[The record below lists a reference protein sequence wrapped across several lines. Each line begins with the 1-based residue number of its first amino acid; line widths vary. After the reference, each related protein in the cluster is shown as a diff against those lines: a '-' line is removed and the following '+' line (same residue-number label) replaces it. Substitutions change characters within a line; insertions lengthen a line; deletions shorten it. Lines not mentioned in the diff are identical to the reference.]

1 MLLNLNNKF
10 KFFLTTTFLF
20 SSTDTLAAHLSVLI
34 DDKESPIYES
44 LIIKDVIA
52 IGAVPSS
59 VIKTEFPEFN
69 GAVNGISVTNEYP
82 EFSGGVNGIPEIT
95 NEYPDFSGGV
105 NSMDPPVERIP
116 EYTYCIPGD
125 CKAIVEYPIN
135 HTPDKVKIPEVV
147 VTPDKVKLPD
157 VVKFPDVVKIPD
169 VVEIPNDVDAP
180 VVKIPAVPDGDEEP
194 LNIPYMKGTP
204 EIYEKIEF
212 TGSVNGIPDVAEPV
226 DFEGGVNGDKDGD
239 ADFEDRP
246 VVTYVSITAVPS
258 NAPIIDKP
266 EYIGVVPSDAPVIDK
281 PEYIGVVPSDAPVI
295 DKPEYIGVN
304 SGDLPVTNKTKYVDP
319 RQSLSKLNEENN
331 GILLKHQFNK
341 LRSLQTY
348 CIANKN
354 EFCYGIRHHYMAK
367 NDIHDN
373 LLGLR
378 LGYGI
383 TNRLTLGGNIE
394 RSLGNNLSNN
404 YRTLHNNVGIGAF
417 VHYKLPSNLYIAA
430 SIGKDSNSYQKTS
443 PVLTTALPDVKGVS
457 WNLTLGQDLVLSN
470 KNSLGWYLSYRN
482 TQIKQNGYDVPVS
495 QFLMKHNNIK
505 WREHSLASGIK
516 WNYSITTKL
525 TLLNTIEIEHQI
537 KSNIHTALLQ
547 IGNLKYDYYPNVHKT
562 RWSISSGLNYQF
574 SPKFSIS
581 FTPYIKNGL
590 ISSKQWGTY
599 LSLEGKF

>member
-1 MLLNLNNKF
+1 MLLNLNSKF

-20 SSTDTLAAHLSVLI
+20 SSPETLAAPLSILI

-44 LIIKDVIA
+44 LVIKDVIS
-52 IGAVPSS
+52 IGAVPFR
-59 VIKTEFPEFN
+59 VVRTELPPEFN
-69 GAVNGISVTNEYP
+69 GAVNGIPEVAAKDP
-82 EFSGGVNGIPEIT
+82 EFT
-95 NEYPDFSGGV
+95 GGV
-105 NSMDPPVERIP
+105 NSMDPPIHEIP
-116 EYTYCIPGD
+116 EYKGCITNCSDAPR
-125 CKAIVEYPIN
+125 AEVS
-135 HTPDKVKIPEVV
+135 TPYYDKVYNKIDYGRVV
-147 VTPDKVKLPD
+147 DVAKVSVDVEKVSVDRVELAVDK
-157 VVKFPDVVKIPD
+157 
-169 VVEIPNDVDAP
+169 EVDAH
-180 VVKIPAVPDGDEEP
+180 KILYE
-194 LNIPYMKGTP
+194 KGSP
-204 EIYEKIEF
+204 EIHSKIEF

-226 DFEGGVNGDKDGD
+226 DFEGGVNGDKDGE
-239 ADFEDRP
+239 ADFQDRLP

-266 EYIGVVPSDAPVIDK
+266 EYV
-281 PEYIGVVPSDAPVI
+281 E
-295 DKPEYIGVN
+295 
-304 SGDLPVTNKTKYVDP
+304 P
-319 RQSLSKLNEENN
+319 RQSLSQQKLEENN
-331 GILLKHQFNK
+331 SILLKHQFNK

-383 TNRLTLGGNIE
+383 TNKLTLGVNIE
-394 RSLGNNLSNN
+394 RSLENHLSNN

-417 VHYKLPSNLYIAA
+417 AYYKLPSNLYIAA

-457 WNLTLGQDLVLSN
+457 WNLTLGQDLTLSN
-470 KNSLGWYLSYRN
+470 KNSLGWYLSYRD
-482 TQIKQNGYDVPVS
+482 TQIKQNGYSVPTS
-495 QFLMKHNNIK
+495 QFLMKYNNIK

-537 KSNIHTALLQ
+537 KSNVTGAVQ
-547 IGNLKYDYYPNVHKT
+547 IGNLKHDYHLNIHKT
-562 RWSISSGLNYQF
+562 QWSISSGLNYQF
-574 SPKFSIS
+574 SPKFSVS
-581 FTPYIKNGL
+581 LTPYIKNGL

>member
-44 LIIKDVIA
+44 LIIKDVIS
-52 IGAVPSS
+52 IGAVPS
-59 VIKTEFPEFN
+59 TEMRTELPPEFN
-69 GAVNGISVTNEYP
+69 GAVNGIPEVAAEYP
-82 EFSGGVNGIPEIT
+82 EFT
-95 NEYPDFSGGV
+95 GGV
-105 NSMDPPVERIP
+105 NSMDPPIHEIS
-116 EYTYCIPGD
+116 EYKGCITD
-125 CKAIVEYPIN
+125 CDYGYGI
-135 HTPDKVKIPEVV
+135 PDKDYPHYDYNDGIPDD
-147 VTPDKVKLPD
+147 TNPKVPVELPD
-157 VVKFPDVVKIPD
+157 HP
-169 VVEIPNDVDAP
+169 
-180 VVKIPAVPDGDEEP
+180 DEES

-258 NAPIIDKP
+258 NAPIMDKP

-281 PEYIGVVPSDAPVI
+281 PEYIGVVPGDAPVTDKPEYISVVPGDAPVIDRPEYIGVVPSDAPVI
-295 DKPEYIGVN
+295 DKPEYISVN
-304 SGDLPVTNKTKYVDP
+304 SSDLPVTNKTKYVEL

-383 TNRLTLGGNIE
+383 TNKLTLGGNIE
-394 RSLGNNLSNN
+394 RSLEHHLSNN
-404 YRTLHNNVGIGAF
+404 YRALHNNVGIGAF
-417 VHYKLPSNLYIAA
+417 AHYKLPYNLYIAA

-470 KNSLGWYLSYRN
+470 KNSLGWYLSYRD
-482 TQIKQNGYDVPVS
+482 TQIKQNGYDVPAS
-495 QFLMKHNNIK
+495 QFLMKYNNIK

-516 WNYSITTKL
+516 WNYSIATKL

-537 KSNIHTALLQ
+537 KSNIHTNPLQ
-547 IGNLKYDYYPNVHKT
+547 IGNLKYDYYPNIHKT

>member
-1 MLLNLNNKF
+1 MLLNLNKF
-10 KFFLTTTFLF
+10 KFLLTTTFLF
-20 SSTDTLAAHLSVLI
+20 FSPDTLALHLSVLI
-34 DDKESPIYES
+34 DDKESPISES
-44 LIIKDVIA
+44 LIIKDVIS
-52 IGAVPSS
+52 IGVVPFN
-59 VIKTEFPEFN
+59 VMRTELPPEFN
-69 GAVNGISVTNEYP
+69 GAVNGIPNVTEELP
-82 EFSGGVNGIPEIT
+82 EFIEGVDGMDPPIHKVPKVPELVEYEPDVPARGNDPVRVIHVPDIPVRVSPTNPDKVVAEPPVYAEKEPLNIEPEILYVNEFKGSVNGDIEDPEELPEFNGAVNGIP
-95 NEYPDFSGGV
+95 N
-105 NSMDPPVERIP
+105 
-116 EYTYCIPGD
+116 
-125 CKAIVEYPIN
+125 
-135 HTPDKVKIPEVV
+135 
-147 VTPDKVKLPD
+147 VT
-157 VVKFPDVVKIPD
+157 
-169 VVEIPNDVDAP
+169 
-180 VVKIPAVPDGDEEP
+180 EE
-194 LNIPYMKGTP
+194 L
-204 EIYEKIEF
+204 
-212 TGSVNGIPDVAEPV
+212 
-226 DFEGGVNGDKDGD
+226 
-239 ADFEDRP
+239 P
-246 VVTYVSITAVPS
+246 VVTYVSITAVPA
-258 NAPIIDKP
+258 NAPIMDKP
-266 EYIGVVPSDAPVIDK
+266 EYVEPHQP
-281 PEYIGVVPSDAPVI
+281 
-295 DKPEYIGVN
+295 
-304 SGDLPVTNKTKYVDP
+304 
-319 RQSLSKLNEENN
+319 LSQRKLEENN
-331 GILLKHQFNK
+331 SILLKHQFNK

-383 TNRLTLGGNIE
+383 TNKLTLGGNIE
-394 RSLGNNLSNN
+394 RSLEHHLSNN

-417 VHYKLPSNLYIAA
+417 VHYKLPSNSYIVAGIA
-430 SIGKDSNSYQKTS
+430 KNNNSY
-443 PVLTTALPDVKGVS
+443 LPPPYFNNSVTRYKGIS

-470 KNSLGWYLSYRN
+470 KNSLGWYLSYRD

-537 KSNIHTALLQ
+537 KSNIHTDLLQ

-590 ISSKQWGTY
+590 INSKQWGTY

>member
-1 MLLNLNNKF
+1 MLLNLNSKF

-20 SSTDTLAAHLSVLI
+20 SSPDTLALHLSVSI
-34 DDKESPIYES
+34 DDKESPISES
-44 LIIKDVIA
+44 LIIKDVIS
-52 IGAVPSS
+52 IGAVPFK
-59 VIKTEFPEFN
+59 VIRTELPPEFN
-69 GAVNGISVTNEYP
+69 GAVNGIPEVAAESP
-82 EFSGGVNGIPEIT
+82 EFTGGVN
-95 NEYPDFSGGV
+95 D
-105 NSMDPPVERIP
+105 MDPPIHEIP
-116 EYTYCIPGD
+116 EYKGCLTNCGD
-125 CKAIVEYPIN
+125 EGPRVSYPHYDYKPYPHHDYTKPDYN
-135 HTPDKVKIPEVV
+135 HGIA
-147 VTPDKVKLPD
+147 
-157 VVKFPDVVKIPD
+157 
-169 VVEIPNDVDAP
+169 VEISKSENLFGNHHP
-180 VVKIPAVPDGDEEP
+180 DEEF
-194 LNIPYMKGTP
+194 LNIPYMKGSP
-204 EIYEKIEF
+204 EIHSKSEF
-212 TGSVNGIPDVAEPV
+212 TGPVNGIPDVAEPV

-239 ADFEDRP
+239 ADFQDRLP

-258 NAPIIDKP
+258 NAPIMDKP
-266 EYIGVVPSDAPVIDK
+266 EYVEPH
-281 PEYIGVVPSDAPVI
+281 
-295 DKPEYIGVN
+295 
-304 SGDLPVTNKTKYVDP
+304 
-319 RQSLSKLNEENN
+319 QSLSQRKLEENN
-331 GILLKHQFNK
+331 SILLKHKFNK

-383 TNRLTLGGNIE
+383 TNKLTLGVNIE
-394 RSLGNNLSNN
+394 RSLENHLSNN

-417 VHYKLPSNLYIAA
+417 AHYKLPSNLYIAA

-443 PVLTTALPDVKGVS
+443 SVLTTALSDVKGES

-470 KNSLGWYLSYRN
+470 KNSLGWYLSYRD
-482 TQIKQNGYDVPVS
+482 TQIKQNGYDVPAS
-495 QFLMKHNNIK
+495 QFLIKYNNIK

-525 TLLNTIEIEHQI
+525 TWLNTIEIEHQI
-537 KSNIHTALLQ
+537 KSNVTGAVQ
-547 IGNLKYDYYPNVHKT
+547 IENLKHDYHLNIHKT
-562 RWSISSGLNYQF
+562 QWSISSGLNYQF

>member
-52 IGAVPSS
+52 IGAVPSYG
-59 VIKTEFPEFN
+59 IKEYPEFN
-69 GAVNGISVTNEYP
+69 GAVNGISVTNYP
-82 EFSGGVNGIPEIT
+82 EFTGGVNDMDPPIHEISEYTGCITDCGYGIPEPYYPHYHD
-95 NEYPDFSGGV
+95 NPKYPDGGYYD
-105 NSMDPPVERIP
+105 N
-116 EYTYCIPGD
+116 PG
-125 CKAIVEYPIN
+125 VS
-135 HTPDKVKIPEVV
+135 
-147 VTPDKVKLPD
+147 KLP
-157 VVKFPDVVKIPD
+157 
-169 VVEIPNDVDAP
+169 VDLY
-180 VVKIPAVPDGDEEP
+180 KEYEESP
-194 LNIPYMKGTP
+194 NIPYMKGSP
-204 EIYEKIEF
+204 EIHEKIEF

-226 DFEGGVNGDKDGD
+226 DFEGGVNGDKDGE
-239 ADFEDRP
+239 ADFQDRLP
-246 VVTYVSITAVPS
+246 IVTYVSITAVPS
-258 NAPIIDKP
+258 NAPIMDKP

-281 PEYIGVVPSDAPVI
+281 PEYIGVDTSD
-295 DKPEYIGVN
+295 
-304 SGDLPVTNKTKYVDP
+304 LLVTNKAKHVEP
-319 RQSLSKLNEENN
+319 RQSLSKLKLEDNKS
-331 GILLKHQFNK
+331 ILLKHQFNK
-341 LRSLQTY
+341 LRSLQIY
-348 CIANKN
+348 CVANKN

-383 TNRLTLGGNIE
+383 TNKLTLGGNIE
-394 RSLGNNLSNN
+394 RSLEHHLSNN

-417 VHYKLPSNLYIAA
+417 AHYKLPYNLYIAP

-470 KNSLGWYLSYRN
+470 KNSLGWYLSYWD
-482 TQIKQNGYDVPVS
+482 TQIKQNGYGVPTS
-495 QFLMKHNNIK
+495 QFLMKYNNIK

-537 KSNIHTALLQ
+537 KSNIHTNPLQ
-547 IGNLKYDYYPNVHKT
+547 IGNLKYDYYPNIHKT

-590 ISSKQWGTY
+590 ISSKQ
-599 LSLEGKF
+599 

>member
-1 MLLNLNNKF
+1 MLLNLNSKF
-10 KFFLTTTFLF
+10 KFFLATTLL
-20 SSTDTLAAHLSVLI
+20 SSSHNILATPLSVLI

-44 LIIKDVIA
+44 LIIKDVIS

-59 VIKTEFPEFN
+59 VMRTELPPEFN
-69 GAVNGISVTNEYP
+69 GAVNGIPEVAAEYP
-82 EFSGGVNGIPEIT
+82 EFTGGVN
-95 NEYPDFSGGV
+95 D
-105 NSMDPPVERIP
+105 MDPPIHEIP
-116 EYTYCIPGD
+116 EYKGCITNCSDAPRAEVS
-125 CKAIVEYPIN
+125 KPYY
-135 HTPDKVKIPEVV
+135 DKVYNKIDYNKVVDNVSVAEVA
-147 VTPDKVKLPD
+147 KKD
-157 VVKFPDVVKIPD
+157 VEVIKEVDNAK
-169 VVEIPNDVDAP
+169 EADAP
-180 VVKIPAVPDGDEEP
+180 KILYE
-194 LNIPYMKGTP
+194 KGSP
-204 EIYEKIEF
+204 EIHSKSEF

-226 DFEGGVNGDKDGD
+226 DFEGGVNGDKDGE
-239 ADFEDRP
+239 ADFQDRLP

-266 EYIGVVPSDAPVIDK
+266 EYV
-281 PEYIGVVPSDAPVI
+281 E
-295 DKPEYIGVN
+295 
-304 SGDLPVTNKTKYVDP
+304 P
-319 RQSLSKLNEENN
+319 RQSLSQQKLEENN
-331 GILLKHQFNK
+331 SILLKHQFNK

-383 TNRLTLGGNIE
+383 TNKLTLGVNIE
-394 RSLGNNLSNN
+394 RSLENHLSNN

-417 VHYKLPSNLYIAA
+417 AHYKLPSNLYIAA

-482 TQIKQNGYDVPVS
+482 TQIKQNGYDVPAS
-495 QFLMKHNNIK
+495 QFLMKYNNIK

-525 TLLNTIEIEHQI
+525 TLLNNIEIEHQI
-537 KSNIHTALLQ
+537 KSNVTGAVQ
-547 IGNLKYDYYPNVHKT
+547 IGNLKHDYHLNIHKT
-562 RWSISSGLNYQF
+562 QWSISSGLNYQF
-574 SPKFSIS
+574 SPKFSVS
-581 FTPYIKNGL
+581 LTPYIKNGL

>member
-1 MLLNLNNKF
+1 MLLNLNSKF

-52 IGAVPSS
+52 IGAVPS
-59 VIKTEFPEFN
+59 TEIRTELPPEFN
-69 GAVNGISVTNEYP
+69 GAVNGIPEVAAESP
-82 EFSGGVNGIPEIT
+82 EFTGGVN
-95 NEYPDFSGGV
+95 D
-105 NSMDPPVERIP
+105 MDPPIHEIP
-116 EYTYCIPGD
+116 EYKGCLTNCGD
-125 CKAIVEYPIN
+125 EGPRVSYPHYDYKPYPHHDYTKPDYN
-135 HTPDKVKIPEVV
+135 HGIA
-147 VTPDKVKLPD
+147 
-157 VVKFPDVVKIPD
+157 
-169 VVEIPNDVDAP
+169 VEISKSEESIWISHP
-180 VVKIPAVPDGDEEP
+180 DEEF
-194 LNIPYMKGTP
+194 LNIPYMKGSP
-204 EIYEKIEF
+204 EIHSKSEF
-212 TGSVNGIPDVAEPV
+212 TGPVNGIPDVAEPV

-239 ADFEDRP
+239 ADFQDRLP

-258 NAPIIDKP
+258 NAPIM
-266 EYIGVVPSDAPVIDK
+266 DK

-590 ISSKQWGTY
+590 INSKQWGTY

>member
-1 MLLNLNNKF
+1 MLLNLNNKL

-20 SSTDTLAAHLSVLI
+20 SSTDILAAHLSVLI

-44 LIIKDVIA
+44 LIIKDVIS

-59 VIKTEFPEFN
+59 EMRTELPPEFN
-69 GAVNGISVTNEYP
+69 GAVNGIPEVAAKDP
-82 EFSGGVNGIPEIT
+82 EFT
-95 NEYPDFSGGV
+95 GGV
-105 NSMDPPVERIP
+105 NSMDPPIHEISEYKGCITNCDHDYGIP
-116 EYTYCIPGD
+116 VPY
-125 CKAIVEYPIN
+125 YP
-135 HTPDKVKIPEVV
+135 HYDY
-147 VTPDKVKLPD
+147 D
-157 VVKFPDVVKIPD
+157 
-169 VVEIPNDVDAP
+169 DAD
-180 VVKIPAVPDGDEEP
+180 AVPDIIANEPKVPVQPPDHPDEES
-194 LNIPYMKGTP
+194 LNIPYMKGSP
-204 EIYEKIEF
+204 EIHSKIEF
-212 TGSVNGIPDVAEPV
+212 TGSVNGIPDVTEPV
-226 DFEGGVNGDKDGD
+226 DFEGGVNCDKDGD
-239 ADFEDRP
+239 ADFQDRLP

-266 EYIGVVPSDAPVIDK
+266 EYIGVVP
-281 PEYIGVVPSDAPVI
+281 GDAPVI

-383 TNRLTLGGNIE
+383 TNKLTLGGNIE
-394 RSLGNNLSNN
+394 RSLEHHLSNN

-417 VHYKLPSNLYIAA
+417 AHYKLPSNLYIAA
-430 SIGKDSNSYQKTS
+430 SIGKDSNSYQKRS

-470 KNSLGWYLSYRN
+470 KNSLGWYLSYRD
-482 TQIKQNGYDVPVS
+482 TQIKQNGYDVPTS
-495 QFLMKHNNIK
+495 QFLIKYNNIK

-525 TLLNTIEIEHQI
+525 TWLNTIEIEHQI
-537 KSNIHTALLQ
+537 KSDIHTDPLQ
-547 IGNLKYDYYPNVHKT
+547 IGNLKYDYYPNIHKT

-590 ISSKQWGTY
+590 INSKQWGTY
-599 LSLEGKF
+599 LLLEGKF

>member
-52 IGAVPSS
+52 IGAVPST
-59 VIKTEFPEFN
+59 VIRTELPPEFN
-69 GAVNGISVTNEYP
+69 GAVNGIPEVAAEYP
-82 EFSGGVNGIPEIT
+82 EFTGGVN
-95 NEYPDFSGGV
+95 D
-105 NSMDPPVERIP
+105 MDPPIHEIP
-116 EYTYCIPGD
+116 EYKGCITNCSDAPRAEVS
-125 CKAIVEYPIN
+125 KPYY
-135 HTPDKVKIPEVV
+135 DKVYNKIDYNKVVDNVSVAEVA
-147 VTPDKVKLPD
+147 KKD
-157 VVKFPDVVKIPD
+157 VEVIKEVDNAK
-169 VVEIPNDVDAP
+169 EADAP
-180 VVKIPAVPDGDEEP
+180 KILYE
-194 LNIPYMKGTP
+194 KGSP
-204 EIYEKIEF
+204 EIHSKSEF

-226 DFEGGVNGDKDGD
+226 DFEGGVNGDKDGE
-239 ADFEDRP
+239 ADFQDRLP

-266 EYIGVVPSDAPVIDK
+266 EYV
-281 PEYIGVVPSDAPVI
+281 E
-295 DKPEYIGVN
+295 
-304 SGDLPVTNKTKYVDP
+304 P
-319 RQSLSKLNEENN
+319 RQSLSQQKLEENN
-331 GILLKHQFNK
+331 SILLKHQFNK

-383 TNRLTLGGNIE
+383 TNKLTLGVNIE
-394 RSLGNNLSNN
+394 RSLENHLSNN

-417 VHYKLPSNLYIAA
+417 AHYKLPSNLYIAA

-457 WNLTLGQDLVLSN
+457 WNLTLGQDLTLSN

-482 TQIKQNGYDVPVS
+482 TQIKQNGYDASTS
-495 QFLMKHNNIK
+495 QFLMKYNNIK
-505 WREHSLASGIK
+505 WTDHSLASGIK

-525 TLLNTIEIEHQI
+525 TLLNNIEIEHQI
-537 KSNIHTALLQ
+537 KSNVTGAVQ
-547 IGNLKYDYYPNVHKT
+547 IGNLKHDYHLNIHKT
-562 RWSISSGLNYQF
+562 QWSISSGLNYQF
-574 SPKFSIS
+574 SPKFSVS
-581 FTPYIKNGL
+581 LTPYIKNGL

>member
-1 MLLNLNNKF
+1 MLLNLNSKF
-10 KFFLTTTFLF
+10 KFFLATTLL
-20 SSTDTLAAHLSVLI
+20 SSSHNILATPLSVLI

-44 LIIKDVIA
+44 LIIKDVIS

-59 VIKTEFPEFN
+59 VMRTELPPEFN
-69 GAVNGISVTNEYP
+69 GAVNGIPEVAAEYP
-82 EFSGGVNGIPEIT
+82 EFTGGVN
-95 NEYPDFSGGV
+95 D
-105 NSMDPPVERIP
+105 MDPPIHEIP
-116 EYTYCIPGD
+116 EYKGCITNCSDAPRAEVS
-125 CKAIVEYPIN
+125 KPYY
-135 HTPDKVKIPEVV
+135 DKVYNKIDYNKVVDNVSVAEVA
-147 VTPDKVKLPD
+147 KKD
-157 VVKFPDVVKIPD
+157 VEVIKEVDNAK
-169 VVEIPNDVDAP
+169 EADAP
-180 VVKIPAVPDGDEEP
+180 KILYE
-194 LNIPYMKGTP
+194 KGSP
-204 EIYEKIEF
+204 EIHSKSEF

-226 DFEGGVNGDKDGD
+226 DFEGGVNGDKDGE
-239 ADFEDRP
+239 ADFQDRLP

-266 EYIGVVPSDAPVIDK
+266 EYV
-281 PEYIGVVPSDAPVI
+281 E
-295 DKPEYIGVN
+295 
-304 SGDLPVTNKTKYVDP
+304 P
-319 RQSLSKLNEENN
+319 RQSLSQQKLEENN
-331 GILLKHQFNK
+331 SILLKHQFNK

-383 TNRLTLGGNIE
+383 TNKLTLGVNIE
-394 RSLGNNLSNN
+394 RSLENHLSNN

-417 VHYKLPSNLYIAA
+417 AHYKLPSNLYIAA

-457 WNLTLGQDLVLSN
+457 WNLTLGQDLTLSN

-482 TQIKQNGYDVPVS
+482 TQIKQNGYDASTS
-495 QFLMKHNNIK
+495 QFLMKYNNIK
-505 WREHSLASGIK
+505 WTDHSLASGIK

-525 TLLNTIEIEHQI
+525 TLLNNIEIEHQI
-537 KSNIHTALLQ
+537 KSNVTGAVQ
-547 IGNLKYDYYPNVHKT
+547 IGNLKHDYHLNIHKT
-562 RWSISSGLNYQF
+562 QWSISSGLNYQF
-574 SPKFSIS
+574 SPKFSVS
-581 FTPYIKNGL
+581 LTPYIKNGL

>member
-1 MLLNLNNKF
+1 MLLNLNSKF

-20 SSTDTLAAHLSVLI
+20 SSPDTLALHLSVSI
-34 DDKESPIYES
+34 DDKESSISES
-44 LIIKDVIA
+44 LIIKDVIS
-52 IGAVPSS
+52 IGVVPFR
-59 VIKTEFPEFN
+59 VMRTELPPEFN
-69 GAVNGISVTNEYP
+69 GAVNGIPNVTEELP
-82 EFSGGVNGIPEIT
+82 EFNGAVNGIPEVREELPTLTVGVDGMVPPIHKVPVQVDHDKDPVQVDH
-95 NEYPDFSGGV
+95 YPDVSIPDTPVRVSPVVPKDPGKV
-105 NSMDPPVERIP
+105 VVVHPPVN
-116 EYTYCIPGD
+116 D
-125 CKAIVEYPIN
+125 
-135 HTPDKVKIPEVV
+135 
-147 VTPDKVKLPD
+147 
-157 VVKFPDVVKIPD
+157 
-169 VVEIPNDVDAP
+169 IPNVT
-180 VVKIPAVPDGDEEP
+180 EE
-194 LNIPYMKGTP
+194 LP
-204 EIYEKIEF
+204 EF
-212 TGSVNGIPDVAEPV
+212 NGAVNGIPNVTE
-226 DFEGGVNGDKDGD
+226 EL
-239 ADFEDRP
+239 P
-246 VVTYVSITAVPS
+246 VVTYVSITAVPA
-258 NAPIIDKP
+258 NAPIMDKP
-266 EYIGVVPSDAPVIDK
+266 EYIGVVPSDAPVIDKPEYISVVPGDAPVIDRPEYIGVVPSDAPVTDKPEYIGVIPSDAPVIDK

-304 SGDLPVTNKTKYVDP
+304 SSDLPVTNKTKYVEP

-383 TNRLTLGGNIE
+383 TNKLTLGGNIE

-404 YRTLHNNVGIGAF
+404 YRTLHNNIGIGAF

-430 SIGKDSNSYQKTS
+430 SIGKDSNSYQKRS

-470 KNSLGWYLSYRN
+470 KNSLGWYLSYRD
-482 TQIKQNGYDVPVS
+482 TQIKQNGYDVPAS
-495 QFLMKHNNIK
+495 QFLMKYNNIK

-516 WNYSITTKL
+516 WNYSIATKL

-537 KSNIHTALLQ
+537 KSNIHTNPLQ
-547 IGNLKYDYYPNVHKT
+547 IGNLKYDYYPNIHKT

>member
-1 MLLNLNNKF
+1 MLLNLNSKF
-10 KFFLTTTFLF
+10 KFFLAITLL
-20 SSTDTLAAHLSVLI
+20 SSSHNILATPLSVLI
-34 DDKESPIYES
+34 DDKKSPIYES
-44 LIIKDVIA
+44 LIIKDVIS
-52 IGAVPSS
+52 IGAVPFK
-59 VIKTEFPEFN
+59 VIRTELPPEFN
-69 GAVNGISVTNEYP
+69 GAVNGIPEVAAESP
-82 EFSGGVNGIPEIT
+82 EFT
-95 NEYPDFSGGV
+95 GGV
-105 NSMDPPVERIP
+105 NSMDPPIHEIS
-116 EYTYCIPGD
+116 EYTGCIINCDDGSSVQSPSYGDISITPRRPDAPSYPPGT
-125 CKAIVEYPIN
+125 K
-135 HTPDKVKIPEVV
+135 
-147 VTPDKVKLPD
+147 
-157 VVKFPDVVKIPD
+157 
-169 VVEIPNDVDAP
+169 VEIPEIP
-180 VVKIPAVPDGDEEP
+180 KIPNEEES
-194 LNIPYMKGTP
+194 LNIPYMKGPP
-204 EIYEKIEF
+204 EIHSKIEF
-212 TGSVNGIPDVAEPV
+212 TGSVNGIPDIAEPV
-226 DFEGGVNGDKDGD
+226 DFEGGVNGDKDGE
-239 ADFEDRP
+239 ADFQDRLP

-258 NAPIIDKP
+258 NAPIM
-266 EYIGVVPSDAPVIDK
+266 
-281 PEYIGVVPSDAPVI
+281 

-304 SGDLPVTNKTKYVDP
+304 SEDLPVTNKTKYVEP
-319 RQSLSKLNEENN
+319 RQSLSKLKLEENN

-367 NDIHDN
+367 NNIYDN

-383 TNRLTLGGNIE
+383 TNKLTLGVNIE
-394 RSLGNNLSNN
+394 RSLENHLSNN

-417 VHYKLPSNLYIAA
+417 AHYKLPSNLYIAA

-443 PVLTTALPDVKGVS
+443 PVLTKALSDVKGVS

-470 KNSLGWYLSYRN
+470 KNSLGWYLSYRD
-482 TQIKQNGYDVPVS
+482 TLIKQNGYYVPAS
-495 QFLMKHNNIK
+495 QFLMKYNNIK

-537 KSNIHTALLQ
+537 KSNTHTAPLQ
-547 IGNLKYDYYPNVHKT
+547 IGNLKYDYYPNIHKT